1 LLKTPAFPGEF
12 KVRVV
17 AFLTVMIAVMTGLS
31 PLGLFSARHLL
42 AQGQAL
48 IEVGDEWRYFKGTV
62 APPADWNV
70 TGFNDNDSTV
80 WLRGP
85 TGIGYGDNAALVQ
98 DDATVL
104 TDMQNGYMTFFARR
118 AFTIADLAS
127 VSKLVLTIDYDDGF
141 VAYLNGAEVARR
153 GLGAPGTP
161 VALDQAA
168 VSHEAGAA
176 EFIDIPTR

>member
-1 LLKTPAFPGEF
+1 
-12 KVRVV
+12 
-17 AFLTVMIAVMTGLS
+17 MIGLS

-42 AQGQAL
+42 AQGQTL

-62 APPADWNV
+62 APPAEWNA
-70 TGFNDNDSTV
+70 TGFNDNDITV

-176 EFIDIPTR
+176 EFIDIPTQRLLQGANVLAV